1 MHRCTPHNTLRN
13 PPWQDSS
20 SHRLIPAAAAGAIE
34 SAAAAREDVIHHHK
48 GRVNDKFEKDDENE
62 YTLQEYEDLFVQI
75 MHDSRK
81 RELLLLAPDSKLH
94 CIHKF
99 SLVCPA
105 HVVAA
110 ILCCWFMVIFT
121 IFVLSVSRDSLK
133 YTEIDKRLHQLELK
147 HFNNASTLFK
157 P

>member
-1 MHRCTPHNTLRN
+1 MHRCIPHNTLRN
-13 PPWQDSS
+13 QSLQDSS
-20 SHRLIPAAAAGAIE
+20 SHRLI
-34 SAAAAREDVIHHHK
+34 SAAAAAAVGDTAREADEIHHHK
-48 GRVNDKFEKDDENE
+48 DRVGDKFEKDQDDEDN
-62 YTLQEYEDLFVQI
+62 LQEYEDLFIQI

-99 SLVCPA
+99 SLICPA

-110 ILCCWFMVIFT
+110 ILCSWFMVIFT

-133 YTEIDKRLHQLELK
+133 YAEIDKRLQQLELK
-147 HFNNASTLFK
+147 PFNNTST
-157 P
+157 